1 MGNEGFVYH
10 IEDTLEDKVFG
21 PVKLDIVKGEP
32 PIHPDEGYPDYHYII
47 MTHFRGSIFA
57 ILKSAIYLNIF
68 NYLLNWK
75 SKTILFLFTA
85 NLLLI
90 HFGLTFIDHTGLTS
104 FSRDGVNIVNMI
116 NGLKGMTDLSNTEKI
131 LYSYNVF
138 FTICLYI
145 LGHYVI
151 EFIVYLIGWL
161 NVIIVP
167 SGNTWSILTKP
178 CRYIMLLAL
187 YVAAGGVIGANLFMG
202 YNSIQTVKG

>member
-10 IEDTLEDKVFG
+10 IEDTLKEKVYG
-21 PVKLDIVKGEP
+21 PVNLVILKGEP
-32 PIHPDEGYPDYHYII
+32 PVHPDEGYPDYHYIL

-57 ILKSAIYLNIF
+57 ILKSAIYLSILM
-68 NYLLNWK
+68 YLLNWK
-75 SKTILFLFTA
+75 SKTLLFLFTA
-85 NLLLI
+85 NLILV
-90 HFGLTFIDHTGLTS
+90 HFGLTFIDQTGLNT
-104 FSRDGVNIVNMI
+104 FSREGINMVNMI
-116 NGLKGMTDLSNTEKI
+116 NGLKELTDLTNREKI
-131 LYSYNVF
+131 LYTYNVF

-145 LGHYVI
+145 LGRHVI

-202 YNSIQTVKG
+202 YNSIQTLNG